1 LIFSNQSQQH
11 NKKIGISEI
20 PGSTNTAG
28 IGFGPIAANGRETVP
43 TTAPRVVSPP
53 RGNKPVVM
61 IRLPRFNTIVAPIS
75 IGVPQITVN
84 QSALI
89 GAYTPH
95 QQAITNLG
103 QIDLNRLL
111 PGRARRGGDKSGTK
125 PGDTT
130 PYTTIELR
138 AFARQLGIPKSQN
151 KRELV
156 EAIAAKIKQ
165 HR

>member
-1 LIFSNQSQQH
+1 VISQIPQST
-11 NKKIGISEI
+11 
-20 PGSTNTAG
+20 STSSIG
-28 IGFGPIAANGRETVP
+28 IGFGPIAAHRRDSVP
-43 TTAPRVVSPP
+43 TSAPRVVSPP

-61 IRLPRFNTIVAPIS
+61 IRLPRFNTIIGPIS
-75 IGVPQITVN
+75 IGIPPITVN

-111 PGRARRGGDKSGTK
+111 PGRARRGGDKSGAK
-125 PGDTT
+125 PGETT

-138 AFARQLGIPKSQN
+138 TFARQLGIPKSQN